1 MLFKSDQRNKIVRS
15 NHNIS
20 QLPLTTLLPTL
31 NNTSKLSIQYRP
43 TVVAME
49 AADLVQLHL
58 SQLAGLLSLHCSRV
72 TSGYR

>member
-31 NNTSKLSIQYRP
+31 NNTSTLSIQYRP
-43 TVVAME
+43 TVVAM
-49 AADLVQLHL
+49 ATDPVQL
-58 SQLAGLLSLHCSRV
+58 LLSLGCILC
-72 TSGYR
+72 TALDN